1 MMCEKKSGEPMV
13 KKKEDNEIYEQE
25 MQRRIPRE
33 YECLISV

>member
-1 MMCEKKSGEPMV
+1 MMYEKSGESVV

-25 MQRRIPRE
+25 MQICIPRE